1 MFALLAMAEIVLVH
15 WALHT
20 VTVIGAE
27 HDSVEV
33 MVDQDVSVMVTV
45 LTVPFM
51 GNAVTAVKIEAIV
64 SPE

>member
-1 MFALLAMAEIVLVH
+1 
-15 WALHT
+15 

-51 GNAVTAVKIEAIV
+51 GNDVTAVKIEAIV